1 MTDWT
6 LNLPQC
12 LGPFGCADTAPASR
26 TDTRQ
31 LCSPKPC
38 TTHTQEPRTSLT
50 MKQISA
56 TSLWSG
62 QTDLKP
68 YSSSLRDKQTAA
80 TNTTERGG
88 GQSLSGYHVFANPLK
103 KKNNNK
109 TS

>member
-1 MTDWT
+1 
-6 LNLPQC
+6 
-12 LGPFGCADTAPASR
+12 
-26 TDTRQ
+26 
-31 LCSPKPC
+31 
-38 TTHTQEPRTSLT
+38 

-109 TS
+109 TSWILVIQLFHTLTTLTWFKFY